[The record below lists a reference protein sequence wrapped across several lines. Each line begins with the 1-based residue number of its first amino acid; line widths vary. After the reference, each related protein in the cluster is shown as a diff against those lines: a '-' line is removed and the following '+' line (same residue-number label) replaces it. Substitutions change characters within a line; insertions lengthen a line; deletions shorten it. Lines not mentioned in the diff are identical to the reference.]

1 ADQGDTPYNLRNCAY
16 MEDFD
21 KQQII
26 WIELSDEP
34 KFALAEKIMSA
45 NTVFFMTGDHL
56 LHLLGILNSKLIT
69 WYFRRCIGTTSG
81 VGTNRWLK
89 YTIEQIPII
98 PVSSK
103 LEKIVSNLNQDYTQ
117 HLNQEADLVVYQ
129 LYHLDDVE
137 ALYISEM

>member
-1 ADQGDTPYNLRNCAY
+1 
-16 MEDFD
+16 
-21 KQQII
+21 
-26 WIELSDEP
+26 
-34 KFALAEKIMSA
+34 MSA
-45 NTVFFMTGDHL
+45 NTVFFRTGDHL